1 MEEVNLKNRQLE
13 LLIYLLEKKKS
24 TYKELADKF
33 EVSTK
38 TIERDINRFS
48 SIGIPVYCSQ
58 GVGGGV
64 FIDENYKFSSSFFT
78 QEDIHQIVLAL
89 RVMDSIAEKSKKDS
103 VLQKLA
109 LLVPE
114 LTSLFEYDTKNYF
127 SIDLLESKID
137 MDNDICKAINDCLD
151 DEVLANID
159 EIENV
164 ACIGYVIKADGLYLF
179 AHKNEYMMI
188 KIEDIKEIKI
198 TDMSFERNFMTYEE
212 YKKIQK

>member
-1 MEEVNLKNRQLE
+1 MEGINLKNRQLE

-114 LTSLFEYDTKNYF
+114 LTALFEYDTKNYF
-127 SIDLLESKID
+127 SVDLLESKID

-159 EIENV
+159 EIENI
-164 ACIGYVIKADGLYLF
+164 ACIGYVLKSDGLYLF
-179 AHKNEYMMI
+179 AYKNEYMMI
-188 KIEDIKEIKI
+188 KIEDIKDIKI
-198 TDMSFERNFMTYEE
+198 TNISFERNFMTYEE
-212 YKKIQK
+212 YKKTQK

>member
-1 MEEVNLKNRQLE
+1 MEVINLKNRQLE

-24 TYKELADKF
+24 TYKELANKF

-78 QEDIHQIVLAL
+78 PEDIHQIVLAL

-127 SIDLLESKID
+127 SIDLLQAKID
-137 MDNDICKAINDCLD
+137 IDNDICKAINDCLD

-164 ACIGYVIKADGLYLF
+164 ACIGYVLKSDGLYLF
-179 AHKNEYMMI
+179 AYKNEYIMI
-188 KIEDIKEIKI
+188 KIADIKEIQI
-198 TDMSFERNFMTYEE
+198 TNMSFERNFMTYEE